1 MRKAGN
7 NTMQVIPVL
16 DIKNRLVVRGI
27 AGERE
32 KYQPIQS
39 KLVESAKPQDVAR
52 ALVSLLGA
60 DTAYVADLDAIE
72 KGKFNPRIYE
82 QLSKAGLRLWLDA
95 GVGDAEQLELVL
107 EQCGGLA
114 PDIVVGLE
122 SLHSATALREL
133 VRIIGREA
141 CLFSLDLKHG
151 QPLTKIEAWRSFT
164 PGQIAEEALAAGVR
178 RFIVLDL
185 ADVGVGAGTSTLDFC
200 RTFADD
206 HAQRGRAEFSRF
218 TTMKDGKSNPAKTP
232 PDPFSAGIELI
243 AGGGVRN
250 FEDLECLAD
259 AGCSAALV
267 ASALHDGRLGK
278 EDIERARGL

>member
-1 MRKAGN
+1 
-7 NTMQVIPVL
+7 MQVIPVL

-27 AGERE
+27 AGERQ

-39 KLVESAKPQDVAR
+39 KLVESPKPQDVAR
-52 ALVSLLGA
+52 ALVSLLGV

-72 KGKFNPRIYE
+72 KGKLNQRIYE

-95 GVGDAEQLELVL
+95 GVGDEERAELVL
-107 EQCGGLA
+107 ERCADLA

-122 SLHSATALREL
+122 SLISPAALREL

-151 QPLTKIEAWRSFT
+151 QPLTKIDAWRSFT
-164 PGQIAEEALAAGVR
+164 PRQIAEEALSAGVR

-185 ADVGVGAGTSTLDFC
+185 ADVGVSAGTSTLDFC
-200 RTFADD
+200 RTFYDD
-206 HAQRGRAEFSRF
+206 HGD
-218 TTMKDGKSNPAKTP
+218 T
-232 PDPFSAGIELI
+232 GIELI

-250 FEDLECLAD
+250 FADLECLAD

-278 EDIERARGL
+278 EDIDRARDL

>member
-1 MRKAGN
+1 
-7 NTMQVIPVL
+7 MQVIPVL
-16 DIKNRLVVRGI
+16 DIKNRLVVRGV

-52 ALVSLLGA
+52 ALVSLLGV
-60 DTAYVADLDAIE
+60 DIAYVADLDAIE
-72 KGKFNPRIYE
+72 KGKLNQRIYE

-95 GVGDAEQLELVL
+95 GVGDEERAELVL
-107 EQCGGLA
+107 ERCADLA

-122 SLHSATALREL
+122 SLVSAAALREL

-151 QPLTKIEAWRSFT
+151 QPLTKIDAWRSFT
-164 PGQIAEEALAAGVR
+164 PRQIAEEALAAGVR

-200 RTFADD
+200 RTFYDD
-206 HAQRGRAEFSRF
+206 HA
-218 TTMKDGKSNPAKTP
+218 DG
-232 PDPFSAGIELI
+232 GIELI

-250 FEDLECLAD
+250 FADLECLAD

-278 EDIERARGL
+278 EDIERARDL